1 MSRRRR
7 GLTQAD
13 RDLWAAYAKTTEPLG
28 DRSRTREMGEAPS
41 PPTAT
46 AIPRPPPIPAPQP
59 KLRIGSRAPKRPPA
73 NDFAAPVE
81 EEVSR
86 QPLRMDAKRH
96 RRMTSGKL
104 APEAKLDLHGL
115 TLAEAQPRLIRFVT
129 DGHAKGL
136 RLLLVV
142 TGKGKRRDA
151 YGLDGGGPIPAR
163 HGVLRHQ
170 VPLWLGM
177 APLASLVLQVR
188 TAHRTQGGSG
198 AYYVYLRR

>member
-1 MSRRRR
+1 MSRRR

-13 RDLWAAYAKTTEPLG
+13 RDLWAAYAKTAKPLG
-28 DRSRTREMGEAPS
+28 DRPRNREMGAAPS
-41 PPTAT
+41 PPTST

-81 EEVSR
+81 QEVSR

-96 RRMTSGKL
+96 RKMTAGKL
-104 APEAKLDLHGL
+104 APEAKLDLHGM
-115 TLAEAQPRLIRFVT
+115 TLAQAQPRLTRFVM

-142 TGKGKRRDA
+142 TGKGKRRDE
-151 YGLDGGGPIPAR
+151 DGPIPTR

-170 VPLWLGM
+170 VPTWLGM
-177 APLASLVLQVR
+177 APLAPLVLQVR
-188 TAHRTQGGSG
+188 TAHRTQGGQG